1 MAENMLSDRPEY
13 GHTFNNAMW
22 TVGFLAAVQVVATA
36 WAILSRDPSG
46 QVPSVAPVT
55 PAVQSPSV
63 AVAPAPPPA
72 VQESTQEVIP
82 YPPQSNPANP
92 LLPDTAGSVPDYPL
106 AGTESNLALASGSDP
121 AILPQP
127 TFFGPSEEGQSL
139 SESLAR
145 AAVEAPP
152 IEDPI
157 LDRLVSAGEE
167 HRAGGNMAGALD
179 ALREAETVIPDHPRV
194 LGGLAA
200 TLSQMGL
207 DGKAD
212 LYWGKLY
219 DLGPIRAGSYYKLA
233 EAQIRGEA
241 VPPGDSSGKI
251 MSIERIDVEEKAPGS
266 EGQKVSLS
274 IVVRADPADRPA
286 GEDMTLLVF
295 FYDRVNGDS
304 IDASTAD
311 TSYLYPTEDYDW
323 VTNGT
328 ETVIVNY
335 HQPVFTEEQQR
346 ELGERTYY
354 GYAVELYYRDV
365 LQEKVTVPEDIAA
378 LRETLDTTTDSAA
391 PGGPG
396 PENALFPDPLNP

>member
-13 GHTFNNAMW
+13 GRTFNNAMW
-22 TVGFLAAVQVVATA
+22 TVGFLAAVQILATA
-36 WAILSRDPSG
+36 WAILSRDPS
-46 QVPSVAPVT
+46 S
-55 PAVQSPSV
+55 QSPSV
-63 AVAPAPPPA
+63 SAAPGIPSPPVVVPPGPPP
-72 VQESTQEVIP
+72 VPLDTSREVIP
-82 YPPQSNPANP
+82 YPTDPNPANP
-92 LLPDTAGSVPDYPL
+92 LLPGTATDAPDYPL
-106 AGTESNLALASGSDP
+106 TGSETSIAPAPGSDSP
-121 AILPQP
+121 ILPQP
-127 TFFGPSEEGQSL
+127 TFFGPSGEGQSL

-167 HRAGGNMAGALD
+167 HRASGNMAGALD
-179 ALREAETVIPDHPRV
+179 ALREAETVIPQHPRV

-207 DGKAD
+207 DSKAD
-212 LYWGKLY
+212 IYWGKLY

-233 EAQIRGEA
+233 EAQVRGEN
-241 VPPGDSSGKI
+241 VPMEGDLEKV

-274 IVVRADPADRPA
+274 IVVRADPANRPV

-323 VTNGT
+323 ATNGT

-335 HQPVFTEEQQR
+335 HQPIFTEEQQR

-365 LQEKVTVPEDIAA
+365 LQEKITVPEDIAA
-378 LRETLDTTTDSAA
+378 LRETLDTGPDASA
-391 PGGPG
+391 PSGPG